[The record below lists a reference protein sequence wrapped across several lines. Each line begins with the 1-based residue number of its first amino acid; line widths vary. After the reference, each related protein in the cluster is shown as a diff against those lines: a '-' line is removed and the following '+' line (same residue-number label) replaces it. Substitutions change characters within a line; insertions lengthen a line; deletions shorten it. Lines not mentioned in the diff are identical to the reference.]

1 MTIENNPLD
10 IVIINKLLDKY
21 ENSVLFKESNKNK
34 LNIYLN
40 ANDKIFINYW
50 SNVAYRYRDEYN
62 FYLKKLEDQSL
73 IQIKYK
79 DNLIDKI
86 FLNFKN
92 IDKAYL
98 YCNRENK
105 NTIYDRCLNVVSNY
119 QNLEKSKV
127 LEGFLSKIKEILIN
141 KQSFK
146 KYFTDLNEL
155 EYLIKGIDQ
164 IENNKEEQF
173 LRNFSNKTFSDSKYL
188 EKHVSK
194 FISIFNEFGNYDFLN
209 ETEFIN
215 YFNIYKIPTFTY
227 IKGNAL
233 IKINGQII
241 DLNSLGD
248 SFSLTRNE
256 ITKLEFIN
264 INSKKILTIENLTT
278 FFYFND
284 PSFFIVYLGGFASSN
299 QLFLLEKIKKLNN
312 NFEYFHF
319 GDIDCNGINILID
332 LEKRTK
338 LSIRPLYMDE
348 NILLKYTNQT
358 EKLTVN
364 DRKRLENYLNN
375 NEYKRFH
382 ELIRLML
389 EKNIKLEQESIEKF

>member
-1 MTIENNPLD
+1 M
-10 IVIINKLLDKY
+10 
-21 ENSVLFKESNKNK
+21 
-34 LNIYLN
+34 
-40 ANDKIFINYW
+40 
-50 SNVAYRYRDEYN
+50 
-62 FYLKKLEDQSL
+62 Q
-73 IQIKYK
+73 
-79 DNLIDKI
+79 
-86 FLNFKN
+86 
-92 IDKAYL
+92 
-98 YCNRENK
+98 
-105 NTIYDRCLNVVSNY
+105 
-119 QNLEKSKV
+119 
-127 LEGFLSKIKEILIN
+127 
-141 KQSFK
+141 
-146 KYFTDLNEL
+146 
-155 EYLIKGIDQ
+155 
-164 IENNKEEQF
+164 
-173 LRNFSNKTFSDSKYL
+173 
-188 EKHVSK
+188 
-194 FISIFNEFGNYDFLN
+194 
-209 ETEFIN
+209 FIN